1 MSKVTRHRVNA
12 VVCLLAL
19 GYAIYWFAQGG
30 MASGPT
36 WRIGLMALLA
46 LLGLGGAVW
55 FFRRA
60 RDASP
65 RGGAP

>member
-1 MSKVTRHRVNA
+1 MSKVSRHRVNA

-19 GYAIYWFAQGG
+19 GYAIYWFATGR
-30 MASGPT
+30 METAST

-46 LLGLGGAVW
+46 VLGAGGAAW

-60 RDASP
+60 RGASL
-65 RGGAP
+65 